1 MASIANTATLSTNLN
16 VDPYYDDFSES
27 KNFHRVLFR
36 PGLAVQARELTQMQS
51 ILQNQID
58 RFAEHMFKEGSIV
71 RGCEMN
77 LDQRYY
83 YVKLRDNNSTGSSVN
98 AAAFLNKT
106 VKGTTSGVR
115 AIINNTTDGAQANT
129 PNFKSFYVKYTAANT
144 SGAKFFSNNEILTA
158 TDGSGITANTIT
170 AAQGGATGHGSAIT
184 IASGIVFA
192 KDHFIR
198 VDEQTLILERYSANA
213 TFRIGLDINESI
225 VTDVGDTTLL
235 DPASGAFNYAAPGA
249 TRLKIV
255 AALVKKTTTEN
266 TANNFIELMQIKGGI
281 IQSRSDKPEY
291 AALKDYIARR
301 TYDESGNYIVH
312 GLSLRLRENLYSA
325 NNQGVYTAAQGGN
338 TSVITIDVQPGKAY
352 VQGYD
357 IETLVSRR
365 VNIRKGIDY
374 QSLEQVKTLVDYG
387 NYVVVDNVAGAWDIN
402 GQDTVTLRG
411 QQANAISTRSYSTTS
426 YPASSIGTA
435 RVRALEY
442 YSGTPGLPSAQ
453 YKMYL
458 TDIKLTTANKS
469 FANVQFIGFTAG
481 GSSANGKADIV
492 GSNGLN
498 ANTADPSFDRAV
510 YKLPVYATRRLR
522 DTSGNI
528 DTDFTFNKSF
538 DISFDATGQATLTT
552 GDNSERLAGSGT
564 LSDAATMSNYY
575 IVSRSAANTSTL
587 TGTVS
592 VTNGSNTV
600 TGSGTAFTTQVN
612 PGDLIRIANT
622 GTTNFLV
629 STVTSATIMNLI
641 NAPTVT
647 KTGMPFHKRFI
658 QGQILDLGG
667 VGRDG
672 TRSIAVSGSPTT
684 TSLIDLNE
692 TLNSPSTLTAT
703 AIVKL
708 TKADGQEAAK
718 TVARSKLVQVR
729 IGNAAA
735 GNSYAGNT
743 SGPWPLGLSDGFKL
757 VSVRKQS
764 GSNFASLTAGS
775 DVTSNFIL
783 DSGMRDNF
791 YDHARLVKKSGS
803 GLTISSGDRLLVKLD
818 HFTHSYSSG
827 VGYLSVDSY
836 PVNDTTAGTD
846 TTKIF
851 TYEIPVYTSPSDGL
865 SFDLRDS
872 IDIRPRMTDTAN
884 SVTALANISVNPL
897 VSTSFDE
904 PSGGLHFSPPQ
915 QDLTAD
921 LDYYLERKDVIVLDK
936 NGSFRSVTGVP
947 SLFPRAPA
955 APAEGIVLAE
965 VSLAPY
971 PSLPSEIARRVGRPD
986 MSNGVYPVK
995 NSRFTMRDIGVIK
1008 DRVDNLEYYTAL
1020 SLLEGDTNA
1029 LIIQDDNGLDRFKN
1043 GIIADSFTGHK
1054 IGNVYDSDYKIAI
1067 DPSKG
1072 EARPP
1077 FALNN
1082 LELFHHTANSSN
1094 VVRTNVTTGGISR
1107 DQTVLISNSQVLFS
1121 NNEILTSGASTA
1133 TLRYQVNNKLY
1144 IEAATGNFAAA
1155 ASVVGGTS
1163 GRTATISSTITTTV
1177 GDLLT
1182 LPYTHE
1188 ILVDQKY
1195 GTTTRN
1201 AAGAFYN
1208 WAGALVLDPAEDYW
1222 VDTTIAP
1229 AVQVNFDLN
1238 TDNWLHLA
1246 NSWQTQWG
1254 AWNTVWTG
1262 QNLSGATSTSTSGVY
1277 TSGRQILQDF
1287 TVSNELVTT
1296 TGLSRT
1302 GITPSVTVQNT
1313 TQSLGNTVRDVNLQP
1328 YMRSRVVRFT
1338 AHAVKPS
1345 TRLYAFFDGTSVSG
1359 YVTPTNSSFANT
1371 ANEGGI
1377 LTSDSTGKL
1386 YGTFRV
1392 PNDNSLRFHTGSRNL
1407 RFTDNPTNA
1416 QGLGLLTTS
1425 AEATYTAQ
1433 GLATTAQDTIVATRQ
1448 PVISQTTST
1457 QTTTTT
1463 TSNWIQVGG
1472 GTNVVGT
1479 IPDPPPPTPAD
1490 PPAADNGGSWFDFG
1504 GGADGGGG
1512 GGSSDPI
1519 SQTFLVNT
1527 SQSSR
1532 ISGTGAFITKIDLF
1546 FSTKDSALPV
1556 IVEIREVDPATG
1568 YPTLRAVPYGQAI
1581 VASSLINTSTDGSKP
1596 TPFYFPAPVY
1606 LLNDRSYAVVVIPG
1620 AVNPNYRVFTARIGD
1635 NDILTG
1641 NRVTSQPASG
1651 MMWISSDDRAYSAVQ
1666 EEDMKYRLYMAKFNK
1681 AVTGTIVVKNENRD
1695 YLTVANQ
1702 SAALRIVGEQVH
1714 GVTLLRG
1721 IFANTKTLSVANNTT
1736 FAQGFVSGATGIVTS
1751 FAAAQ
1756 IDIRDV
1762 TTAAKF
1768 KGGERIRF
1776 RTNNA
1781 TTGGIVG
1788 NSTGGITSATTPI
1801 GFVTYYDAVNYAN
1814 THLHLSNT
1822 SFINS
1827 GAAYTSNRMFTNNT
1841 FIRGQ
1846 SNGYT
1851 ARIVAMNRLQGDVFK
1866 FTTDY
1871 LQPSNTTISASTKMA
1886 LSNSTRDTSDISIN
1900 INTDTELNAPRYIL
1914 SRSVESNT
1922 SASSSSFASSR
1933 SAEFK
1938 ITIKSTS
1945 DLASPAVDLRRT
1957 SLCMIE
1963 NLINSNTTIGSSED
1977 GVKTGGNAKARYIS
1991 RRVTLA
1997 DGQDAEDLR
2006 VYVTAYK
2013 PSGAGVHVYY
2023 KALNREDSDTFAD
2036 SKWIPMAAVTDAG
2049 FTSAAR
2055 YSSSEDTEDFIE
2067 LAYQIDSYSNTYKSG
2082 ANTTN
2087 GIIEYRNT
2095 LGARYTGF
2103 KYFAIKIVL
2112 THTTSTRPPRIRDFR
2127 AIALQI

>member
-58 RFAEHMFKEGSIV
+58 RFAENIFKEGSVV
-71 RGCEMN
+71 RGCELN
-77 LDQRYY
+77 LDQAFY

-115 AIINNTTDGAQANT
+115 AIVNATTDGAQANT
-129 PNFKSFYVKYTAANT
+129 PNFKTFYVKYTAANT
-144 SGAKFFSNNEILTA
+144 SGTKFFANNEILTA

-170 AAQGGATGHGSAIT
+170 AAQGGTGGYGTAIT
-184 IASGIVFA
+184 ITAGVIYA

-198 VDEQTLILERYSANA
+198 VDEQTLILNRYSANSSA
-213 TFRIGLDINESI
+213 RIGLDITESI
-225 VTDVGDTTLL
+225 VTEVDDSTLL

-255 AALVKKTTTEN
+255 GTLVQKGLTEKL
-266 TANNFIELMQIKGGI
+266 ANNFIELMQIKSGMV
-281 IQSRSDKPEY
+281 QSKSDKPEY
-291 AALKDYIARR
+291 AKIKDYIARR
-301 TYDESGNYIVH
+301 TYDESGNYIVNGMTIQLKEH
-312 GLSLRLRENLYSA
+312 LNSA
-325 NNQGVYTAAQGGN
+325 NNQGVFTAASGGN
-338 TSVITIDVQPGKAY
+338 TSYLAVQVRPGKAY

-357 IETLVSRR
+357 IETLVS
-365 VNIRKGIDY
+365 GIVSIPKAINY
-374 QSLEQVKTLVDYG
+374 TSLEQVKTLVDYG

-411 QQANAISTRSYSTTS
+411 QQADAIGTRSYSTTS

-458 TDIKLTTANKS
+458 TDIKMTTEKTS

-492 GSNGLN
+492 GSNGKN

-538 DISFDATGQATLTT
+538 DISFGGNTNATLTT

-564 LSDAATMSNYY
+564 LSDAATRSNYY
-575 IVSRSAANTSTL
+575 IVSRSAANTLTL

-647 KTGMPFHKRFI
+647 KTGMPFHKRFM

-667 VGRDG
+667 VGRNG
-672 TRSIAVSGSPTT
+672 ARSIAISGSPST
-684 TSLIDLNE
+684 TSTISLNE
-692 TLNSPSTLTAT
+692 SFNSPSTLTAT

-729 IGNAAA
+729 INNAAA

-764 GSNFASLTAGS
+764 GHVSSANGNFLTLTAGT
-775 DVTSNFIL
+775 DVTSNFKL

-803 GLTISSGDRLLVKLD
+803 GLTISPGDRLLVKLD
-818 HFTHSYSSG
+818 HFTHSYSTG

-884 SVTALANISVNPL
+884 SVTALANISMNPL

-921 LDYYLERKDVIVLDK
+921 LDYYLERTDLIVLDK
-936 NGSFRSVTGVP
+936 TGRLDAIKGTP
-947 SLFPRAPA
+947 SLFPRAPE
-955 APAEGIVLAE
+955 APSGGIILAE
-965 VSLAPY
+965 ISLAPY
-971 PSLPSEIARRVGRPD
+971 PSLPAEIGRRVGRPD
-986 MSNGVYPVK
+986 MSNGIRNIK
-995 NSRFTMRDIGVIK
+995 NNRFTMRDIGVIK

-1020 SLLEGDTNA
+1020 SLLERDSNA
-1029 LIIQDDNGLDRFKN
+1029 MIIQDDNGLDRFKN

-1054 IGNVYDSDYKIAI
+1054 IGNVYDSDYKISI

-1082 LELFHHTANSSN
+1082 LELFYHAANSSN
-1094 VVRTNVTTGGISR
+1094 IVRTNVTTGGISR
-1107 DQTVLISNSQVLFS
+1107 DQTVLISNSQLIFS
-1121 NNEILTSGASTA
+1121 NNEIVTSGASTA

-1182 LPYTHE
+1182 LPYTHV
-1188 ILVDQKY
+1188 ILVSQPYATEVRKP
-1195 GTTTRN
+1195 TP
-1201 AAGAFYN
+1201 APIN
-1208 WAGALVLDPAEDYW
+1208 WSGVMVLNPAEDYW
-1222 VDTTIAP
+1222 VDTVTAP

-1246 NSWQTQWG
+1246 NSWQTEWSS
-1254 AWNTVWTG
+1254 WNTVITG
-1262 QNLSGATSTSTSGVY
+1262 QNFSGATSTSTSGQY
-1277 TSGRQILQDF
+1277 ISGNQILQDF
-1287 TVSNELVTT
+1287 TTSNEQITAT
-1296 TGLSRT
+1296 RSSRC
-1302 GITPSVTVQNT
+1302 GITPTVT
-1313 TQSLGNTVRDVNLQP
+1313 TQNHTQTMGNSIKNVNIQP
-1328 YMRSRVVRFT
+1328 HMRSRIIRFT
-1338 AHAVKPS
+1338 AQAVKPS
-1345 TRLYAFFDGTSVSG
+1345 TRFYSFFDGQGVNL

-1371 ANEGGI
+1371 ANEGGP
-1377 LTSDSTGKL
+1377 LTSDTTGNV
-1386 YGTFRV
+1386 YGSFRI
-1392 PNDNSLRFHTGSRNL
+1392 PNDDAMRFHTGTINFRISDSRVNNMG
-1407 RFTDNPTNA
+1407 TGTV
-1416 QGLGLLTTS
+1416 QSS
-1425 AEATYTAQ
+1425 AETSYTAQ
-1433 GLATTAQDTIVATRQ
+1433 GLSQTSQETIISTRS
-1448 PVISQTTST
+1448 PTISQTTST
-1457 QTTTTT
+1457 ETTRATTG
-1463 TSNWIQVGG
+1463 NWVVVGG
-1472 GTNVVGT
+1472 GTNVIGT
-1479 IPDPPPPTPAD
+1479 VPQPPPPTPAV
-1490 PPAADNGGSWFDFG
+1490 PPY
-1504 GGADGGGG
+1504 
-1512 GGSSDPI
+1512 PPP
-1519 SQTFLVNT
+1519 
-1527 SQSSR
+1527 
-1532 ISGTGAFITKIDLF
+1532 
-1546 FSTKDSALPV
+1546 PV
-1556 IVEIREVDPATG
+1556 V
-1568 YPTLRAVPYGQAI
+1568 
-1581 VASSLINTSTDGSKP
+1581 
-1596 TPFYFPAPVY
+1596 PAPVP
-1606 LLNDRSYAVVVIPG
+1606 DV
-1620 AVNPNYRVFTARIGD
+1620 
-1635 NDILTG
+1635 
-1641 NRVTSQPASG
+1641 
-1651 MMWISSDDRAYSAVQ
+1651 
-1666 EEDMKYRLYMAKFNK
+1666 
-1681 AVTGTIVVKNENRD
+1681 
-1695 YLTVANQ
+1695 
-1702 SAALRIVGEQVH
+1702 
-1714 GVTLLRG
+1714 
-1721 IFANTKTLSVANNTT
+1721 
-1736 FAQGFVSGATGIVTS
+1736 VSGPAAEPSSYDYGFFPIVITYWSDGEGGTG
-1751 FAAAQ
+1751 
-1756 IDIRDV
+1756 
-1762 TTAAKF
+1762 
-1768 KGGERIRF
+1768 
-1776 RTNNA
+1776 
-1781 TTGGIVG
+1781 
-1788 NSTGGITSATTPI
+1788 
-1801 GFVTYYDAVNYAN
+1801 Y
-1814 THLHLSNT
+1814 
-1822 SFINS
+1822 
-1827 GAAYTSNRMFTNNT
+1827 
-1841 FIRGQ
+1841 
-1846 SNGYT
+1846 
-1851 ARIVAMNRLQGDVFK
+1851 
-1866 FTTDY
+1866 
-1871 LQPSNTTISASTKMA
+1871 
-1886 LSNSTRDTSDISIN
+1886 
-1900 INTDTELNAPRYIL
+1900 
-1914 SRSVESNT
+1914 
-1922 SASSSSFASSR
+1922 
-1933 SAEFK
+1933 
-1938 ITIKSTS
+1938 
-1945 DLASPAVDLRRT
+1945 
-1957 SLCMIE
+1957 
-1963 NLINSNTTIGSSED
+1963 
-1977 GVKTGGNAKARYIS
+1977 
-1991 RRVTLA
+1991 
-1997 DGQDAEDLR
+1997 
-2006 VYVTAYK
+2006 
-2013 PSGAGVHVYY
+2013 
-2023 KALNREDSDTFAD
+2023 
-2036 SKWIPMAAVTDAG
+2036 
-2049 FTSAAR
+2049 
-2055 YSSSEDTEDFIE
+2055 
-2067 LAYQIDSYSNTYKSG
+2067 
-2082 ANTTN
+2082 
-2087 GIIEYRNT
+2087 
-2095 LGARYTGF
+2095 
-2103 KYFAIKIVL
+2103 
-2112 THTTSTRPPRIRDFR
+2112 
-2127 AIALQI
+2127 

>member
-16 VDPYYDDFSES
+16 VDPYYDDFNES

-58 RFAEHMFKEGSIV
+58 RFAEHIFKEGSIV
-71 RGCEMN
+71 RGCELK
-77 LDQRYY
+77 LDQRFY
-83 YVKLRDNNSTGSSVN
+83 YVKLRDKNSTGSTVN

-115 AIINNTTDGAQANT
+115 AVVNATTDGSQANT
-129 PNFKSFYVKYTAANT
+129 PNFKSLYVKYIAANT
-144 SGAKFFSNNEILTA
+144 SGAKFFANNEILTA

-170 AAQGGATGHGSAIT
+170 AAMGGATGHGSSIT
-184 IASGIVFA
+184 IASGVVFA

-198 VDEQTLILERYSANA
+198 VDEQTLTLERYSANA

-225 VTDVGDTTLL
+225 VSDVDDTTLL

-249 TRLKIV
+249 TRLKLV
-255 AALVKKTTTEN
+255 ATLAKKTTTEN
-266 TANNFIELMQIKGGI
+266 TANNFIELMQIKNGVV
-281 IQSRSDKPEY
+281 QSQSDKPEY
-291 AALKDYIARR
+291 AAIKDYIARR

-312 GLSLRLRENLYSA
+312 GMSLRLREHLSSA
-325 NNQGVYTAAQGGN
+325 NNQGVFTAAQGGN
-338 TSVITIDVQPGKAY
+338 TSLITIDMQPGKAY

-357 IETLVSRR
+357 IETLVTKQI
-365 VNIRKGIDY
+365 NIRKGIDF
-374 QSLEQVKTLVDYG
+374 QSLEQVKTLIDYG
-387 NYVVVDNVAGAWDIN
+387 NYVIVDNVVGAWDIN

-411 QQANAISTRSYSTTS
+411 QQANAISTRSYSTTN

-435 RVRALEY
+435 RVRGLEY

-453 YKMYL
+453 YKVYL
-458 TDIKLTTANKS
+458 TDIKMTAANKS
-469 FANVQFIGFTAG
+469 FANVQFIGFSAG

-510 YKLPVYATRRLR
+510 FKLPTIATKRLR

-528 DTDFTFNKSF
+528 DTDFTFYKSF
-538 DISFDATGQATLTT
+538 DISFGATGQATITT
-552 GDNSERLAGSGT
+552 GDNSERFAGSGT
-564 LSDAATMSNYY
+564 LSDSATRSNYY
-575 IVSRSAANTSTL
+575 IVSRGSANTNTL

-629 STVTSATIMNLI
+629 SEVTNDTSLKVL
-641 NAPTVT
+641 NAAGVT

-672 TRSIAVSGSPTT
+672 TRSITVSGSPTT

-692 TLNSPSTLTAT
+692 TLNSPATLTAT

-718 TVARSKLVQVR
+718 TVVRNRLVQIR

-764 GSNFASLTAGS
+764 GSNFASVSAGS
-775 DVTSNFIL
+775 DVTNDFIL

-791 YDHARLVKKSGS
+791 YDHARLVKKPGS

-818 HFTHSYSSG
+818 HFTHSYSTG

-836 PVNDTTAGTD
+836 PVNDATAGSD

-851 TYEIPVYTSPSDGL
+851 TYEIPVYTSPSDGM

-872 IDIRPRMTDTAN
+872 IDVRPRTTDTAN
-884 SVTALANISVNPL
+884 SVTTLTNISVNPL

-921 LDYYLERKDVIVLDK
+921 LDYYLERKDLIVLNKD
-936 NGSFRSVTGVP
+936 GSMGAIAGTP
-947 SLFPRAPA
+947 SLFPRAPTV
-955 APAEGIVLAE
+955 PAEGIILAE

-1008 DRVDNLEYYTAL
+1008 DRVDNLEYYTSL
-1020 SLLEGDTNA
+1020 SLLENDA
-1029 LIIQDDNGLDRFKN
+1029 KSLIVQDANGLDRFKN
-1043 GIIADSFTGHK
+1043 GILVDSFTGHK

-1077 FALNN
+1077 FAINN
-1082 LELFHHTANSSN
+1082 VELFYHAANSSN
-1094 VVRTNVTTGGISR
+1094 VVRTNVTADGISR
-1107 DQTVLISNSQVLFS
+1107 DQIVLISNSQILFS
-1121 NNEILTSGASTA
+1121 NNETLTSGASTA
-1133 TLRYQVNNKLY
+1133 NLRYQVDNKLY

-1163 GRTATISSTITTTV
+1163 GKTATISSTITTTV

-1195 GTTTRN
+1195 ATTTRN
-1201 AAGAFYN
+1201 TAGAFYN
-1208 WAGALVLDPAEDYW
+1208 WAGVLVLDPAEDYW

-1262 QNLSGATSTSTSGVY
+1262 TRASGATSTSTSGVY
-1277 TSGRQILQDF
+1277 ASGQQLLQDF
-1287 TVSNELVTT
+1287 TISNEMVTT
-1296 TGLSRT
+1296 TERSRT
-1302 GITPSVTVQNT
+1302 GITPTITVQNT

-1328 YMRSRVVRFT
+1328 YMRSRVIRFT

-1345 TRLYAFFDGTSVSG
+1345 TRLYAFFDGTNVSN

-1377 LTSDSTGKL
+1377 LTSDSTGRL

-1392 PNDNSLRFHTGSRNL
+1392 PNDSSLRFNTGSRNL

-1433 GLATTAQDTIVATRQ
+1433 GLSTTAQDTIVATRQ
-1448 PVISQTTST
+1448 PVITQITST
-1457 QTTTTT
+1457 ETTTIT
-1463 TSNWIQVGG
+1463 TSNWVQVGG

-1479 IPDPPPPTPAD
+1479 IPDPPPA
-1490 PPAADNGGSWFDFG
+1490 PAAADFG
-1504 GGADGGGG
+1504 VWGLASPGDGDAD
-1512 GGSSDPI
+1512 DPI

-1527 SQSSR
+1527 MQSSR
-1532 ISGTGAFITKIDLF
+1532 ISGTGAFITKVDLF
-1546 FSTKDSALPV
+1546 FSTKDSTLPV

-1568 YPTLRAVPYGQAI
+1568 HQTLRTVPYGQAI
-1581 VASSLINTSTDGSKP
+1581 VPSSLVNTSTDGSKP
-1596 TPFYFPAPVY
+1596 TPFYFPSPVY
-1606 LLNDRSYAVVVIPG
+1606 LLNDRSYAIVVIPG
-1620 AVNPNYRVFTARIGD
+1620 ASNPNYRVHTARIGE
-1635 NDILTG
+1635 NDTLTG
-1641 NRVTSQPASG
+1641 NRITAQPASG
-1651 MMWISSDDRAYSAVQ
+1651 MMFISSDDRTYSAIQ

-1681 AVTGTIVVKNENRD
+1681 SLVGSIVVKNENRD

-1702 SAALRIVGEQVH
+1702 SAALHTIGEQVH
-1714 GVTLLRG
+1714 GITLLHG
-1721 IFANTKTLSVANNTT
+1721 TFANTKTLSVANNTT
-1736 FAQGFVSGATGIVTS
+1736 FAQGMVSGATGIVTS
-1751 FAAAQ
+1751 FSANTVTV
-1756 IDIRDV
+1756 RDV
-1762 TTAAKF
+1762 TTAVKF
-1768 KGGERIRF
+1768 KGKERIRI

-1781 TTGGIVG
+1781 TSGGIVG
-1788 NSTGGITSATTPI
+1788 NSTGVIISATTPI

-1827 GAAYTSNRMFTNNT
+1827 GAACTSNRMFTNNT

-1871 LQPSNTTISASTKMA
+1871 LQPSNTTISSSTKMA
-1886 LSNSTRDTSDISIN
+1886 LSGSSRDTSYVPVN
-1900 INTDTELNAPRYIL
+1900 INGDTELNVPRFIL

-1938 ITIKSTS
+1938 IAIGSTS
-1945 DLASPAVDLRRT
+1945 DLSSPAVDLRRT
-1957 SLCMIE
+1957 SLCLIE
-1963 NLINSNTTIGSSED
+1963 NLINSNNAIGSSED
-1977 GVKTGGNAKARYIS
+1977 GIKTGGNAKAKYIS

-2023 KALNREDSDTFAD
+2023 KALNREDSDTFSD
-2036 SKWIPMAAVTDAG
+2036 SSWIPMTPVTDAG
-2049 FTSAAR
+2049 FTSTAR
-2055 YSSSEDTEDFIE
+2055 YSSSEDTEDFLE
-2067 LAYQIDSYSNTYKSG
+2067 LAYKIDSYSNTHKSG
-2082 ANTTN
+2082 ANTTS
-2087 GIIEYRNT
+2087 GIMEYRNT

>member
-1 MASIANTATLSTNLN
+1 
-16 VDPYYDDFSES
+16 
-27 KNFHRVLFR
+27 
-36 PGLAVQARELTQMQS
+36 
-51 ILQNQID
+51 
-58 RFAEHMFKEGSIV
+58 
-71 RGCEMN
+71 
-77 LDQRYY
+77 
-83 YVKLRDNNSTGSSVN
+83 
-98 AAAFLNKT
+98 
-106 VKGTTSGVR
+106 
-115 AIINNTTDGAQANT
+115 
-129 PNFKSFYVKYTAANT
+129 
-144 SGAKFFSNNEILTA
+144 
-158 TDGSGITANTIT
+158 
-170 AAQGGATGHGSAIT
+170 
-184 IASGIVFA
+184 
-192 KDHFIR
+192 
-198 VDEQTLILERYSANA
+198 
-213 TFRIGLDINESI
+213 
-225 VTDVGDTTLL
+225 
-235 DPASGAFNYAAPGA
+235 
-249 TRLKIV
+249 
-255 AALVKKTTTEN
+255 
-266 TANNFIELMQIKGGI
+266 
-281 IQSRSDKPEY
+281 
-291 AALKDYIARR
+291 
-301 TYDESGNYIVH
+301 
-312 GLSLRLRENLYSA
+312 
-325 NNQGVYTAAQGGN
+325 
-338 TSVITIDVQPGKAY
+338 
-352 VQGYD
+352 
-357 IETLVSRR
+357 
-365 VNIRKGIDY
+365 
-374 QSLEQVKTLVDYG
+374 
-387 NYVVVDNVAGAWDIN
+387 
-402 GQDTVTLRG
+402 
-411 QQANAISTRSYSTTS
+411 
-426 YPASSIGTA
+426 
-435 RVRALEY
+435 
-442 YSGTPGLPSAQ
+442 
-453 YKMYL
+453 MYL
-458 TDIKLTTANKS
+458 TDIKMTTANKS
-469 FANVQFIGFTAG
+469 FANVQFIGFSAG

-492 GSNGLN
+492 GSNGYN

-510 YKLPVYATRRLR
+510 FKLPVHATRRLR
-522 DTSGNI
+522 DTSGNV
-528 DTDFTFNKSF
+528 DTDFTFYKSF
-538 DISFDATGQATLTT
+538 DISFNSAGQATLVT

-575 IVSRSAANTSTL
+575 IVARSTSNTSNL

-592 VTNGSNTV
+592 ITNGSNTV

-612 PGDLIRIANT
+612 PGDIIRISNT
-622 GTTNFLV
+622 GATNFLV
-629 STVTSATIMNLI
+629 STVTSPTVMNLI
-641 NAPTVT
+641 NAPTNT
-647 KTGMPFHKRFI
+647 RSGMTIHKRI
-658 QGQILDLGG
+658 VQGQVLDLGG

-684 TSLIDLNE
+684 TALIDINE
-692 TLNSPSTLTAT
+692 TFNSPSTLTAT

-718 TVARSKLVQVR
+718 SVGRSKLVQVR
-729 IGNAAA
+729 IGNVAA

-764 GSNFASLTAGS
+764 GNNFTSLTAGS

-791 YDHARLVKKSGS
+791 YDHARLVQKPGS
-803 GLTISSGDRLLVKLD
+803 GLTISPGDRLLVKLD
-818 HFTHSYSSG
+818 HFTHSYSTG

-851 TYEIPVYTSPSDGL
+851 TYEIPVYTSPSDGA

-897 VSTSFDE
+897 TSTSFDE

-915 QDLTAD
+915 QDITAD

-936 NGSFRSVTGVP
+936 NGSFRSVSGMP
-947 SLFPRAPA
+947 SLFPRAPT

-971 PSLPSEIARRVGRPD
+971 PSLPPEIARRVGRSD
-986 MSNGVYPVK
+986 MSNGVYPMK

-1008 DRVDNLEYYTAL
+1008 DRVDNLEYYTSL
-1020 SLLEGDTNA
+1020 SLLESDTNA
-1029 LIIQDDNGLDRFKN
+1029 LIIQDSNGLDRFKN
-1043 GIIADSFTGHK
+1043 GIIVDSFTGHK

-1082 LELFHHTANSSN
+1082 VELFYHAANSAN
-1094 VVRTNVTTGGISR
+1094 IVRTNVTTGGVSR

-1201 AAGAFYN
+1201 ASGAFYN
-1208 WAGALVLDPAEDYW
+1208 WAGALVLEPAEDYW

-1229 AVQVNFDLN
+1229 VVQVNFDLN

-1254 AWNTVWTG
+1254 AWNTIWSGQDFTG
-1262 QNLSGATSTSTSGVY
+1262 ASRTITSGAVQSNRGV
-1277 TSGRQILQDF
+1277 TTQDF
-1287 TVSNELVTT
+1287 TVSNELVTST
-1296 TGLSRT
+1296 TRSRE
-1302 GITPSVTVQNT
+1302 GITPTITVQNT
-1313 TQSLGNTVRDVNLQP
+1313 TQSLGNRIRDVNLQP
-1328 YMRSRVVRFT
+1328 YMRSRVIRFT

-1425 AEATYTAQ
+1425 AETSYTAQ
-1433 GLATTAQDTIVATRQ
+1433 GLATTSQDTIIATRQ
-1448 PVISQTTST
+1448 PVISQVATTE
-1457 QTTTTT
+1457 TTTTT

-1472 GTNVVGT
+1472 GTNVIGT
-1479 IPDPPPPTPAD
+1479 VPPEQLNEWGFLP
-1490 PPAADNGGSWFDFG
+1490 GMG
-1504 GGADGGGG
+1504 
-1512 GGSSDPI
+1512 DPI
-1519 SQTFLVNT
+1519 AQTFLVNT
-1527 SQSSR
+1527 LQSSR
-1532 ISGTGAFITKIDLF
+1532 ISGTGAFITKLDLF

-1568 YPTLRAVPYGQAI
+1568 FPTLRAVPYGQAI
-1581 VASSLINTSTDGSKP
+1581 VASSLVNTSTDGSKP

-1606 LLNDRSYAVVVIPG
+1606 LLNDREYAFVVIPG
-1620 AVNPNYRVFTARIGD
+1620 GSNPNYRVFTARIGD
-1635 NDILTG
+1635 NDMLTD
-1641 NRVTSQPASG
+1641 NRITAQPASG
-1651 MMWISSDDRAYSAVQ
+1651 MLWISSNDRAFSAIQ

-1695 YLTVANQ
+1695 YLTIANQ
-1702 SAALRIVGEQVH
+1702 SAALHHVGEQVH
-1714 GVTLLRG
+1714 GSTLIRG
-1721 IFANTKTLSVANNTT
+1721 TFANTKTLSVANNTT
-1736 FAQGFVSGATGIVTS
+1736 FAQGVVSGATGIITS
-1751 FAAAQ
+1751 FSANTLT
-1756 IDIRDV
+1756 IRDV
-1762 TTAAKF
+1762 TTAVKF
-1768 KGGERIRF
+1768 KGKERIRI

-1788 NSTGGITSATTPI
+1788 NSTGVVISTTTPI

-1827 GAAYTSNRMFTNNT
+1827 GAAFTNNRTFTADT

-1851 ARIVAMNRLQGDVFK
+1851 ARIVTLNRLQGDVFK
-1866 FTTDY
+1866 LTTDY
-1871 LQPSNTTISASTKMA
+1871 LQPSNTTISATTKMA
-1886 LSNSTRDTSDISIN
+1886 LSNSTRDTSYVALN
-1900 INTDTELNAPRYIL
+1900 INTDTEFTAPRFIL

-1922 SASSSSFASSR
+1922 SASSSSFSAAR
-1933 SAEFK
+1933 SGEFK
-1938 ITIKSTS
+1938 ITLNSNS
-1945 DLASPAVDLRRT
+1945 NLSSPAVDLRRT
-1957 SLCMIE
+1957 SICMVE
-1963 NLINSNTTIGSSED
+1963 NLINSNSAIGSSED

-2036 SKWIPMAAVTDAG
+2036 SKWIPMSLVTDAG
-2049 FTSAAR
+2049 YTSSSR
-2055 YSSSEDTEDFIE
+2055 YSSSEDTEDFLE
-2067 LAYQIDSYSNTYKSG
+2067 LAYEVSSYSSAYKSG

-2112 THTTSTRPPRIRDFR
+2112 SHTTSTRVPRIRDFR

>member
-1 MASIANTATLSTNLN
+1 MASIANTVTLSTNLN

-36 PGLAVQARELTQMQS
+36 PGLAVQARELTQLQS

-158 TDGSGITANTIT
+158 TDGSGVTANTIT

-266 TANNFIELMQIKGGI
+266 TANNFIELMQIKNGI
-281 IQSRSDKPEY
+281 IQSQSDKPEY
-291 AALKDYIARR
+291 AAIKDYIARR

-312 GLSLRLRENLYSA
+312 GMSLRLRENLYSA

-338 TSVITIDVQPGKAY
+338 TSFLTIDVQPGKAY

-357 IETLVSRR
+357 IETLVTRS
-365 VNIRKGIDY
+365 VNIKKAIDY
-374 QSLEQVKTLVDYG
+374 QSLEQVKTLADYG
-387 NYVVVDNVAGAWDIN
+387 NYVIVDNIAGTWDIN

-411 QQANAISTRSYSTTS
+411 EQANAISTRSYSLTN

-435 RVRALEY
+435 RVRGLEY

-458 TDIKLTTANKS
+458 TDIKMTTANKS
-469 FANVQFIGFTAG
+469 FANVQFIGFSAG
-481 GSSANGKADIV
+481 SSSANGKADIV
-492 GSNGLN
+492 GSNGYN

-510 YKLPVYATRRLR
+510 FKLPVYATRRLR
-522 DTSGNI
+522 DTSGNV
-528 DTDFTFNKSF
+528 DTDFTFYKSF
-538 DISFDATGQATLTT
+538 DISFNSAGQATLVT

-575 IVSRSAANTSTL
+575 IVARSTSNTSNL

-592 VTNGSNTV
+592 ITNGSNTV

-612 PGDLIRIANT
+612 PGDIIRISNT
-622 GTTNFLV
+622 GATNFLV
-629 STVTSATIMNLI
+629 STVTSATVMNLI
-641 NAPTVT
+641 NAPTNT
-647 KTGMPFHKRFI
+647 RTGMTIHKRI
-658 QGQILDLGG
+658 VQGQVLDLGG

-684 TSLIDLNE
+684 TALIDINE
-692 TLNSPSTLTAT
+692 TFNSPSTLTAT

-718 TVARSKLVQVR
+718 SVGRSKLVQVR
-729 IGNAAA
+729 IGNVAA

-775 DVTSNFIL
+775 DVTSDFKL

-791 YDHARLVKKSGS
+791 YDHAQLVKKSGS

-818 HFTHSYSSG
+818 HFTHSYSTG

-851 TYEIPVYTSPSDGL
+851 TYEIPVYTSPSDGA

-897 VSTSFDE
+897 TSTSFDE

-947 SLFPRAPA
+947 SLFPRAPM

-971 PSLPSEIARRVGRPD
+971 PSLPPEIARRVGRSD
-986 MSNGVYPVK
+986 MSNGIYPMK

-1008 DRVDNLEYYTAL
+1008 DRVDNLEYYTSL
-1020 SLLEGDTNA
+1020 SLLESDTNA
-1029 LIIQDDNGLDRFKN
+1029 LIIQDSSGLDRFKN
-1043 GIIADSFTGHK
+1043 GIIVDSFTGHK

-1082 LELFHHTANSSN
+1082 VELFYHAANSAN
-1094 VVRTNVTTGGISR
+1094 IVRTNVTTGGVSR
-1107 DQTVLISNSQVLFS
+1107 DQTVLISNSQLLFS
-1121 NNEILTSGASTA
+1121 NNETLTSGASTA

-1163 GRTATISSTITTTV
+1163 GRTATISSTTTTTV

-1201 AAGAFYN
+1201 ASGAFYN
-1208 WAGALVLDPAEDYW
+1208 WAGALVLEPAEDYW

-1229 AVQVNFDLN
+1229 VVQVNFDLN

-1262 QNLSGATSTSTSGVY
+1262 QNFSGASQTTTSGAF
-1277 TSGRQILQDF
+1277 TSGQQILQNF
-1287 TVSNELVTT
+1287 TVSNELITR
-1296 TGLSRT
+1296 TGLSRQ
-1302 GITPSVTVQNT
+1302 GITPTITVQNT
-1313 TQSLGNTVRDVNLQP
+1313 TQSLGNSIRDVNLQP
-1328 YMRSRVVRFT
+1328 YMRSRVIRFT

-1392 PNDNSLRFHTGSRNL
+1392 PNDSSLRFHTGSRNL

-1425 AEATYTAQ
+1425 AETSYTAQ
-1433 GLATTAQDTIVATRQ
+1433 GLATTSQDTIIATRQ

-1472 GTNVVGT
+1472 GTNVIGT
-1479 IPDPPPPTPAD
+1479 IPDPPVAVV
-1490 PPAADNGGSWFDFG
+1490 ADNSWGGWMG
-1504 GGADGGGG
+1504 GG
-1512 GGSSDPI
+1512 DPI
-1519 SQTFLVNT
+1519 AQTFLVNT
-1527 SQSSR
+1527 LQSSR

-1568 YPTLRAVPYGQAI
+1568 FPTLRAVPYGQAI
-1581 VASSLINTSTDGSKP
+1581 VASSLVNTSTDGSKP

-1606 LLNDRSYAVVVIPG
+1606 LLNDREYAFVVIPG
-1620 AVNPNYRVFTARIGD
+1620 GSNPNYRVFTARIGD
-1635 NDILTG
+1635 NDILTD
-1641 NRVTSQPASG
+1641 NRITAQPASG
-1651 MMWISSDDRAYSAVQ
+1651 MLWISSNDRAFSAIQ

-1695 YLTVANQ
+1695 YLTIANQ
-1702 SAALRIVGEQVH
+1702 SAALHHVGEQVH
-1714 GVTLLRG
+1714 GSTLIRG
-1721 IFANTKTLSVANNTT
+1721 TFANTKTLSVANNTT
-1736 FAQGFVSGATGIVTS
+1736 FAQGVVSGATGIITS
-1751 FAAAQ
+1751 FSANTLT
-1756 IDIRDV
+1756 IRDV
-1762 TTAAKF
+1762 TTAVKF
-1768 KGGERIRF
+1768 KGKERIRI

-1788 NSTGGITSATTPI
+1788 NSTGVVISTTTPI

-1827 GAAYTSNRMFTNNT
+1827 GAAFTNNRT
-1841 FIRGQ
+1841 FTADTWIRGQ

-1851 ARIVAMNRLQGDVFK
+1851 ARIVTLNRLQGDVFK
-1866 FTTDY
+1866 LTTDY
-1871 LQPSNTTISASTKMA
+1871 LQPSNTTISATTKMA
-1886 LSNSTRDTSDISIN
+1886 LSNSTRDTSYVALN
-1900 INTDTELNAPRYIL
+1900 INTDTEFTAPRFIL

-1922 SASSSSFASSR
+1922 SASSSSFSAAR
-1933 SAEFK
+1933 SGEFK
-1938 ITIKSTS
+1938 ITLNSNS
-1945 DLASPAVDLRRT
+1945 NLSSPAVDLRRT
-1957 SLCMIE
+1957 SICMVE
-1963 NLINSNTTIGSSED
+1963 NLINSNSAIGSSED

-2013 PSGAGVHVYY
+2013 PSGAGVHVFY

-2036 SKWIPMAAVTDAG
+2036 SKWIPMSPVTDAG
-2049 FTSAAR
+2049 YTSSSR
-2055 YSSSEDTEDFIE
+2055 YSSSEDTEDFLE
-2067 LAYQIDSYSNTYKSG
+2067 LAYEVSPYSSAYKSG

-2112 THTTSTRPPRIRDFR
+2112 SHTTSTRPPRIRDFR